1 LASADLVSPRDELSA
16 SATSM
21 RNLTASSNS
30 LCVDIKKELVQNRR
44 DLVRYLE
51 KTVDG
56 YVGGSTN
63 PVDMN
68 WQLNLAR
75 RQASQ
80 NPSLSTST
88 HVTETT
94 GECSGHIDTLFDS
107 LECLRKK
114 AHEASAFMTI
124 LNSLRFSEMP
134 ARHIEIPPAYAQTN
148 RWILEEGNSL
158 FRAWLMGGSGVFWI
172 NGKAGSG
179 KSTLMKFL
187 VDSKLTQ
194 VLLEDWGGF
203 SQDTPNEEKNRRL
216 MVASHFFWKSG
227 YPMQKSMMG
236 LMQCLLYRIF
246 YQ

>member
-1 LASADLVSPRDELSA
+1 MASADFVSPRDELSA
-16 SATSM
+16 SATSL
-21 RNLTASSNS
+21 RTLTSNSNS
-30 LCVDIKKELVQNRR
+30 LCVDIKKELEQNRR

-51 KTVDG
+51 KTVG
-56 YVGGSTN
+56 EHFGGSVN

-75 RQASQ
+75 RQALQ
-80 NPSLSTST
+80 TPSFSTT
-88 HVTETT
+88 TRYTTMT
-94 GECSGHIDTLFDS
+94 GEGGGHIDTLFAS

-114 AHEASAFMTI
+114 AHEASAFMMI

-148 RWILEEGNSL
+148 RWILEECDSR
-158 FRAWLMGGSGVFWI
+158 FRAWLVGGSRVFWI

-187 VDSKLTQ
+187 VDSKLTR
-194 VLLEDWGGF
+194 VLLEDWGEV
-203 SQDTPNEEKNRRL
+203 SQEASNEEKNRRL

-236 LMQCLLYRIF
+236 LRQCLLYRIF